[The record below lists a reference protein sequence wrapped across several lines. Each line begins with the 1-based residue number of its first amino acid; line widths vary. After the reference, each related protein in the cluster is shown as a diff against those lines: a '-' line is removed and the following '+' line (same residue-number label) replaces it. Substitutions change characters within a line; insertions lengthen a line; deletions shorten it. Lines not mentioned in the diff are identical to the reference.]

1 MALGPTVIEYRLPT
15 VCCVENKRRVWGRG
29 RVLGGGGDAREG
41 GCLRGGGEGQKR
53 VKAAQSLQDVKKAA
67 VALKDENEVR
77 SSSSS
82 SSRSGSYSSSRES
95 KTGQLL

>member
-1 MALGPTVIEYRLPT
+1 MGKGAGA
-15 VCCVENKRRVWGRG
+15 GRQ
-29 RVLGGGGDAREG
+29 GDAREG
-41 GCLRGGGEGQKR
+41 GCLRGVGEGQKR

-67 VALKDENEVR
+67 VALKDENEVHS